1 MTKCCGFREITAH
14 PIMFYIF
21 LHKQCL
27 LIVGLFT
34 ELFSLIGAPPVQSG
48 TSDSS
53 SNQTKTGV
61 KDPSLPANELLE
73 QGKKSADPKL
83 SLPPGMWPKHTDPL
97 SPHPRQGT
105 HSKNKK
111 GSRDE
116 RVPIDHN
123 HEKLRNDGQPNKAAT
138 GVGSSNRTQTQKA
151 TPEIPVQSNNPPSIE
166 SELNHN
172 SRSRIRSQ
180 QSSSNTNRESG
191 NARMDPEENRPGKSG
206 LNYSRPFSQYNR
218 RSSSLLYHFDIHKKG
233 ERNFLFRSSTMKFLC
248 LTIFG
253 SSCG

>member
-1 MTKCCGFREITAH
+1 
-14 PIMFYIF
+14 MFHCWLFFYNSTLTCHALISF
-21 LHKQCL
+21 LNKQCL
-27 LIVGLFT
+27 LTVRLFT
-34 ELFSLIGAPPVQSG
+34 ELFSLIGAPPVQSA

-53 SNQTKTGV
+53 SNQTKTGA

-83 SLPPGMWPKHTDPL
+83 ALIPAMWPKHTDPL
-97 SPHPRQGT
+97 SPHPQPGT
-105 HSKNKK
+105 HSKSKK

-116 RVPIDHN
+116 RLPIDHN
-123 HEKLRNDGQPNKAAT
+123 NEKLRNDGHPNKVVPAA
-138 GVGSSNRTQTQKA
+138 GVGPSNRTQIQKA
-151 TPEIPVQSNNPPSIE
+151 TPESPVQSNNPPSSE

-180 QSSSNTNRESG
+180 QPPSSTHRESG
-191 NARMDPEENRPGKSG
+191 NGRMDPEENRPGKSG

-233 ERNFLFRSSTMKFLC
+233 ESSFMSKSQ
-248 LTIFG
+248 IV
-253 SSCG
+253 

>member
-1 MTKCCGFREITAH
+1 
-14 PIMFYIF
+14 MFYI
-21 LHKQCL
+21 LLNKQCL
-27 LIVGLFT
+27 LTVGLFT

-53 SNQTKTGV
+53 SNQNKTGA

-83 SLPPGMWPKHTDPL
+83 ALPAGMWPKHTDPL
-97 SPHPRQGT
+97 SPHPQPGT
-105 HSKNKK
+105 QSKSKK

-116 RVPIDHN
+116 RPPVDSN
-123 HEKLRNDGQPNKAAT
+123 NEKLRNDGHLNKVAPAT
-138 GVGSSNRTQTQKA
+138 GVGPSNRTQIQKT
-151 TPEIPVQSNNPPSIE
+151 TPESPMQSNNPPSSE

-180 QSSSNTNRESG
+180 QSSSSTQRESG
-191 NARMDPEENRPGKSG
+191 NGRMDPEENRPGRSD

-218 RSSSLLYHFDIHKKG
+218 RASSLLYHFDIHKKG
-233 ERNFLFRSSTMKFLC
+233 ERNFFIWVLNISLVLSLFVWF
-248 LTIFG
+248 
-253 SSCG
+253 